1 MNDQIIHSE
10 RRVKIA
16 AKQHKVAVNQIC
28 VICLE
33 VIELMTFKNTG
44 VCCESHR
51 KIRDNDLQPFRGGH
65 LAP

>member
-1 MNDQIIHSE
+1 
-10 RRVKIA
+10 
-16 AKQHKVAVNQIC
+16 
-28 VICLE
+28 
-33 VIELMTFKNTG
+33 MTFKNTG